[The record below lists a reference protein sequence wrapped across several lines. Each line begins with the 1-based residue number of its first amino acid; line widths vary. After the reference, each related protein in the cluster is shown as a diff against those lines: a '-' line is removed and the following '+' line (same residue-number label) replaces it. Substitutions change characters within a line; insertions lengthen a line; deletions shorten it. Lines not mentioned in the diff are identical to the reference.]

1 MSGRQEPPK
10 VDLKRGR
17 LSLISLIYFLCPV
30 VPFATSSKAY
40 TYGVL
45 CIPVIAYRPL
55 VPRIYSYVRTRTH
68 YYYYLK

>member
-40 TYGVL
+40 TYGTVYTG
-45 CIPVIAYRPL
+45 YRL
-55 VPRIYSYVRTRTH
+55 STVGSAYSYVRTRTH